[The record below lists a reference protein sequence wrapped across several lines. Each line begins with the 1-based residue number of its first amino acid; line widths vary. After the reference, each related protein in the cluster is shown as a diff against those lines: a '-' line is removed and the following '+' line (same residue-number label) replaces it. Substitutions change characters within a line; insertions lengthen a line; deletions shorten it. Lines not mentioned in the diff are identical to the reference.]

1 LTPDSEG
8 SNITALI
15 SPCRVATAP
24 DDALHHH
31 HEHDLAFIPSA
42 HPAHPPAVDVIAQD
56 SRLVETAEAGL
67 DLQFLHCGRRGSPEL
82 LPVVTPRPR
91 S

>member
-1 LTPDSEG
+1 MTPDSEG

-24 DDALHHH
+24 DDAFHHH

-42 HPAHPPAVDVIAQD
+42 HPAYPPAIDVIAQD
-56 SRLVETAEAGL
+56 NRLVQAEETGL
-67 DLQFLHCGRRGSPEL
+67 DLQFLHSGWRGRRNCF
-82 LPVVTPRPR
+82 RW
-91 S
+91 